1 MMLKLKINLFI
12 CLFLCAIGLKAQI
25 NSFPYK
31 RDLTGVNTTWHKIS
45 LPNEVFSQAQDG
57 LADLRIFGVKGSET
71 IEVPYILTENAD
83 QITDVETPFNIIN
96 QSKNEQG
103 FFYTFQ
109 TAATLPINQIKLSF
123 KQANFDWKVRLEGSN
138 DNKEWFTVLTD
149 YRILSIKNSNTDYQF
164 TQLNFPTSKY
174 GFYRISVKA
183 NEQPQLSTA
192 KILKTDTLKG
202 VYKDVPY
209 KFYHVYNDAPTKR
222 THIIVNLTHPT
233 PISYLKINA
242 QSSFDFYRTIK
253 IEFATDSVNTE
264 KGTQYNY
271 SELFNGTI
279 SSLESPEF
287 SFNSTFAMRL
297 KITIE
302 NGDNRP
308 LQIPPVVL
316 KGPVYEMIGRFDD
329 PSLNYALYYGNNKV
343 NSPNYDLKNFAD
355 KIPKEASALTVGN
368 EQPNPLLSASKVST
382 PLFENKLWLW
392 LIMGLIIAFLGF
404 FGYKMLKD

>member
-12 CLFLCAIGLKAQI
+12 CLFLCAIGLQAQI
-25 NSFPYK
+25 NSSPYK
-31 RDLTGVNTTWHKIS
+31 RDLSGVNTTWHKIP
-45 LPNEVFSQAQDG
+45 LPNEVFGKAQDG
-57 LADLRIFGVKGSET
+57 LQDLRIFGVKGSET
-71 IEVPYILTENAD
+71 VEVPHLLVENAN

-96 QSKNEQG
+96 QSKNAQG
-103 FFYTFQ
+103 FFYTLQ
-109 TAATLPINQIKLSF
+109 TTATTTINQIKLAF
-123 KQANFDWKVRLEGSN
+123 KQENFDWRIKLEGST
-138 DNKEWFTVLTD
+138 DNKEWFTILND
-149 YRILSIKNSNTDYQF
+149 YRILSIKNNNTDYQF
-164 TQLNFPTSKY
+164 TQLNFPNAKY
-174 GFYRISVKA
+174 GYFRISVKA

-209 KFYHVYNDAPTKR
+209 KFYQVFNDAPTQR
-222 THIIVNLTHPT
+222 TLILVNLTNPA
-233 PISYLKINA
+233 PVSYLKINV
-242 QSSFDFYRTIK
+242 QSGFDFYRAIK

-287 SFNSTFAMRL
+287 SFASTFASRL

-308 LQIPPVVL
+308 LQIPSVAL
-316 KGPVYEMIGRFDD
+316 KGPVYELIGRFDD
-329 PSLNYALYYGNNKV
+329 PSLSYALYYGNKQV
-343 NSPNYDLKNFAD
+343 DFPNYDLKNFAD
-355 KIPKEASALTVGN
+355 KIPKQATAVTVGN
-368 EQPNPLLSASKVST
+368 EQNNPAFTTAKVNK
-382 PLFENKLWLW
+382 PIFENKLWLW
-392 LIMGLIIAFLGF
+392 LIMGAIIALLGF

>member
-1 MMLKLKINLFI
+1 MMLKLKTNLFALLM
-12 CLFLCAIGLKAQI
+12 CCAVGLQAQ
-25 NSFPYK
+25 SGPFKYK
-31 RDLTGVNTTWHKIS
+31 RDLKGVNTTWQKIS
-45 LPNEVFSQAQDG
+45 LPNEVFKNAQGG
-57 LADLRIFGVKGSET
+57 LADLRIFGVKGNET
-71 IEVPYILTENAD
+71 IEVPYLLLENAD
-83 QITDVETPFNIIN
+83 QITDKETPFNIIN

-109 TAATLPINQIKLSF
+109 TAATLPINQIKLAF
-123 KQANFDWKVRLEGSN
+123 KQENFDWRVKLEGSN

-149 YRILSIKNSNTDYQF
+149 YRILSIKNDNTDYQF

-174 GFYRISVKA
+174 GFYRVSVKA

-209 KFYHVYNDAPTKR
+209 KFYQVFNDAPTKR
-222 THIIVNLTHPT
+222 TDILVNLTNPA
-233 PISYLKINA
+233 PVSYLKINA
-242 QSSFDFYRTIK
+242 QSVFDFYRSVR
-253 IEFATDSVNTE
+253 IEVATDSVITE

-271 SELFNGTI
+271 TELFNGTI
-279 SSLESPEF
+279 SSLEPPEF

-308 LQIPPVVL
+308 LQLPSVEL

-329 PSLNYALYYGNNKV
+329 PSLSYALYYGNKQV
-343 NSPNYDLKNFAD
+343 DFPNYDLKNFAD
-355 KIPKEASALTVGN
+355 KIPKQATELTVGS
-368 EQPNPLLSASKVST
+368 EQNNPTFTTTNVSK
-382 PLFENKLWLW
+382 PIFENKLWLW
-392 LIMGLIIAFLGF
+392 LIMGVIIALLGF